1 VDDVVAVAWLSGCTS
16 TSRACGDGAP
26 RFTVLGAVADLK
38 RLHPAVY
45 GALGMGISHFTDVF
59 GAFFAQVYL
68 AIERA
73 LIWIAVGWRRVA
85 MGIALVTLLSFG
97 LYFQH
102 LLKIGDTTPGA
113 ALLYPRH
120 PYNLASPR

>member
-1 VDDVVAVAWLSGCTS
+1 MSWMMVVAVAWLFWMYEYIPGM
-16 TSRACGDGAP
+16 P
-26 RFTVLGAVADLK
+26 VTVLLGFHGPRRRRRSE
-38 RLHPAVY
+38 RLHPARLRRPRH
-45 GALGMGISHFTDVF
+45 GHQSLTDVF

-97 LYFQH
+97 S
-102 LLKIGDTTPGA
+102 LLP
-113 ALLYPRH
+113 
-120 PYNLASPR
+120 ASAENR